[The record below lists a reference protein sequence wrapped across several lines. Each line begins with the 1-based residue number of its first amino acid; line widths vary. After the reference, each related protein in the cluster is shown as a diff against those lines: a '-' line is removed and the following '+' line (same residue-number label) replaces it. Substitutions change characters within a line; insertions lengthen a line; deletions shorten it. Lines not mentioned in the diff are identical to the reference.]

1 MSVNLQY
8 YSTDNPSYLVSKN
21 ATTDYLLTKVLPKQ
35 PFITAD
41 LYVFFHDDDDTE
53 SFRGKSLITSVNC
66 STGKSNL
73 GTLQSIEQHLPST
86 TLRVYKIYCLLKLQ
100 INVIIIN

>member
-1 MSVNLQY
+1 MSVNVQY
-8 YSTDNPSYLVSKN
+8 YSTNNPSYLVSKN

-41 LYVFFHDDDDTE
+41 LYVFLNDDDDDDTE
-53 SFRGKSLITSVNC
+53 LFRGKSLITCVNC
-66 STGKSNL
+66 LTGKSIL

-86 TLRVYKIYCLLKLQ
+86 TLRVYKIYCFL
-100 INVIIIN
+100 